1 MKYKDFKIFKFS
13 TISKN
18 INRIRDIFS
27 SIYKNIRTISGY
39 IVDFL
44 SYIFYKINK
53 SIKFIIYDFKR
64 FKFSTI
70 SKNINRIRDIFS
82 SIYKNIRTISGYI
95 VDFLSYIF
103 DAINKNFKF
112 ILMDVF
118 PRISKNIRTIS
129 GYIVDFLSY
138 IFYKI
143 NKSIKF
149 IIYDFLKINN
159 LVRLR
164 RLDFKKV
171 YKYLNIR
178 RYNFYRIN
186 KKINLTNYK
195 YVPIY
200 LIIFFIFMGFVYVVI
215 PKFYSYNKSIVEKA
229 ICNNQNVK
237 CSIKG
242 KIYYSFFPT
251 PRIKIKDL
259 IINDLFKNKNVLATA
274 EHTSI
279 NLSIKNLLSKDKQK
293 FKKIK
298 LNNFKI
304 NLNSKNFKE
313 YKNIFSK
320 KNNLIPITFKKGKI
334 IFFDGKNYVATIN
347 NANLYLKFINDSI
360 DAVLKGKF
368 LNDDLYLNLNSSV
381 VDSKLLTDI
390 ILKMPDMNFLT
401 KVNFTNS
408 EKDKDTQTGTL
419 LIKKGKNKITAVF
432 NYKDNEFVINKSNLR
447 NTFLDGKLEGK
458 ITFLPYFNFDLDINL
473 NSINFTKLYNYFL
486 TLDSRNQKDYFK
498 INNKINGKLSLSSD
512 KIYSSYN
519 LVKSIESRVKFSN
532 GNILIEQFLINLG
545 KLGASDLLGIINN
558 DKKLTNI
565 RFESNIFIDNQKKF
579 LSKFGIF
586 NKKSLPS
593 NFFISGNFDL
603 ENLRTSFYEISDDDK
618 LSNDD
623 INFIE
628 DEFNDLMLENGLKSL
643 FLFPKFKEFIKS
655 ITSEIN

>member
-27 SIYKNIRTISGY
+27 SIYKNIKIISGY

-44 SYIFYKINK
+44 SYILKYIFSGINK
-53 SIKFIIYDFKR
+53 N
-64 FKFSTI
+64 FKFML
-70 SKNINRIRDIFS
+70 RDVFP
-82 SIYKNIRTISGYI
+82 SIYKNIKIISGYI
-95 VDFLSYIF
+95 VDFLSYILKYIF
-103 DAINKNFKF
+103 SGINKNFKF
-112 ILMDVF
+112 MLRDVF
-118 PRISKNIRTIS
+118 PSIYKNIKIIS
-129 GYIVDFLSY
+129 GYIVNFLSY
-138 IFYKI
+138 IFRAI
-143 NKSIKF
+143 NKIV
-149 IIYDFLKINN
+149 N
-159 LVRLR
+159 LR
-164 RLDFKKV
+164 RLGFKKF
-171 YKYLNIR
+171 YKYFDIR
-178 RYNFYRIN
+178 KYDFYRIN
-186 KKINLTNYK
+186 KKINLANYK

-200 LIIFFIFMGFVYVVI
+200 FIILLIFMGFVYVVI
-215 PKFYSYNKSIVEKA
+215 PKFYSYNKSIVEKT
-229 ICNNQNVK
+229 ICNNQNIK

-242 KIYYSFFPT
+242 KVYYSFFPT

-259 IINDLFKNKNVLATA
+259 IINDTFKNKNALTTV
-274 EHTSI
+274 ENTSI
-279 NLSIKNLLSKDKQK
+279 NLSIKNLLAKDKQK
-293 FKKIK
+293 FKKIT

-304 NLNSKNFKE
+304 NLNSQNFKE
-313 YKNIFSK
+313 YKKIFSK

-347 NANLYLKFINDSI
+347 NANLYLKFINNSI

-368 LNDDLYLNLNSSV
+368 LNDDIYFNLNSAV

-390 ILKMPDMNFLT
+390 ILKMSDMNFLT

-408 EKDKDTQTGTL
+408 EKDKDTQTGNL
-419 LIKKGKNKITAVF
+419 LIKKGKNRVTAVF
-432 NYKDNEFVINKSNLR
+432 NYKDNELVINKSNLR

-473 NSINFTKLYNYFL
+473 NSMNFTKLYNYFL
-486 TLDSRNQKDYFK
+486 TLDSKKQKDYFK
-498 INNKINGKLSLSSD
+498 INSKINGKLSLSSD

-545 KLGASDLLGIINN
+545 KLGATDLLGIINN
-558 DKKLTNI
+558 DKKFTNI
-565 RFESNIFIDNQKKF
+565 RFESNVFIDNQKKF
-579 LSKFGIF
+579 LSKFGIY

-618 LSNDD
+618 LNNDD

-628 DEFNDLMLENGLKSL
+628 DEFNDLMLENGLRSL
-643 FLFPKFKEFIKS
+643 FHFPKFKEFIKS

>member
-1 MKYKDFKIFKFS
+1 
-13 TISKN
+13 
-18 INRIRDIFS
+18 
-27 SIYKNIRTISGY
+27 
-39 IVDFL
+39 
-44 SYIFYKINK
+44 
-53 SIKFIIYDFKR
+53 
-64 FKFSTI
+64 
-70 SKNINRIRDIFS
+70 
-82 SIYKNIRTISGYI
+82 
-95 VDFLSYIF
+95 
-103 DAINKNFKF
+103 
-112 ILMDVF
+112 
-118 PRISKNIRTIS
+118 
-129 GYIVDFLSY
+129 
-138 IFYKI
+138 
-143 NKSIKF
+143 
-149 IIYDFLKINN
+149 
-159 LVRLR
+159 
-164 RLDFKKV
+164 
-171 YKYLNIR
+171 
-178 RYNFYRIN
+178 
-186 KKINLTNYK
+186 
-195 YVPIY
+195 
-200 LIIFFIFMGFVYVVI
+200 MGFVYVVI